1 MLDGAVREFGDLQF
15 RIHRE
20 GDALQFFVLFEGAN
34 EVAQVVVCHGVPI
47 YYDCKF
53 IMTTRIALVT
63 GASRGIGRACALE
76 LAKAGA
82 KVALAA
88 RQTDKLE
95 EVAAEI
101 RANGGEAFVVPL
113 DLSAQD
119 SIKEGIARVAKEFGR
134 IDILVNNAGVTKD
147 GLALRMKADD
157 WNFVLQTNLT
167 GAFFCIQQVISP
179 MMRERW
185 GRIVNISSVVGEAGN
200 AGQANYVASKAG
212 LIGLTKSLA
221 QELGSRNITVNAVAP
236 GFIET
241 DMTAGLK
248 DDLKAKI
255 TAGIPLGRIGRPEE
269 VAGAVRFLCSEEAG
283 YITGNVIDVNGGM
296 YMR

>member
-1 MLDGAVREFGDLQF
+1 M
-15 RIHRE
+15 
-20 GDALQFFVLFEGAN
+20 N
-34 EVAQVVVCHGVPI
+34 
-47 YYDCKF
+47 
-53 IMTTRIALVT
+53 RIALVT

-88 RQTDKLE
+88 RQTEKLE
-95 EVAAEI
+95 EVAGEI
-101 RANGGEAFVVPL
+101 RAAGGEVFVVSM
-113 DLSAQD
+113 DLASQG
-119 SIKEGIARVAKEFGR
+119 SIKEAVGKVAKEFGR
-134 IDILVNNAGVTKD
+134 IDILVNNAGMTKD

-157 WNFVLQTNLT
+157 WNLVLQTNLT

-241 DMTAGLK
+241 DMTAVLK
-248 DDLKAKI
+248 DEHKVKI
-255 TAGIPLGRIGRPEE
+255 VESIPLRRIGSAVE
-269 VAGAVRFLCSEEAG
+269 VAAAVRFLCDEEAS